1 MSKENKKDLEI
12 IESKNEDTAAAKKKR
27 RAKKKR
33 KVVFRISL
41 LVILAAM
48 IIVGGAVA
56 GMVIGIVKSA
66 PEIDPTNVLT
76 TLTESSVIVD
86 EAGNIIEQI
95 HDPNEN
101 REIVKLT
108 DIPEYLQNAFIAIED
123 HRFKEHFG
131 IDIQRIAGSLLHN
144 VRVGDPTAQ
153 GASTLTQQLVKNLYL
168 TNEKS
173 WERKIKEIYLA
184 IQVERKLSK
193 EQILENY
200 LNTIPLGQSS
210 YGVQTAAHTYFSKDV
225 SELTLAES
233 ALLAGAAKSTV
244 YYAPFN
250 RYNLEDISEI
260 PEEDIVGYV
269 YIGSVQYACVYNQNA
284 IDRQHVILNRML
296 DLGLI
301 SQEEYDAAMAEDMH
315 TALNPGQTKIEG
327 ISSSPMDYVKEKV
340 IEALMENQNLGYE
353 EAESYL
359 YKGGLTITTTI
370 DVAMQQSL
378 EDSYKNFPTL
388 FLGAAPSG
396 TKPTA
401 QDWRYFKWEN
411 GQGTGSLDSNLNILN
426 ENGQLIYYAKENI
439 MDEEGNIYLNSGEYS
454 YDSSGN
460 LVINS
465 KKFDIYAST
474 VDIVDAYT
482 VDENLNFVSHNI
494 GALNIGNNYEV
505 LEQKGTKGSFRI
517 PKSYL
522 DKNSEM
528 FVAGGDNVLKI
539 ASGYFYFQEDGIVQ
553 PQSATV
559 ILDYKTGKIKA
570 MIGGRNIEGS
580 KTFNR
585 ATDATRQPGST
596 IKPLSVY
603 LPALDLGYSAAYILD
618 DLPRYNENG
627 DRWPK
632 NWYEYKDI
640 KYWGKTTL
648 RKSIEQ
654 SINTNA
660 VSMLE
665 TIGTD
670 ASMASLAKLGLINSD
685 NPEKDSFVS
694 PQENNAYNDVNLA
707 SLALGGLTKGFTPL
721 GMTAAYGAI
730 ANDGVYIE
738 PIAYTKV
745 TNSKG
750 ETILE
755 NIPETHT
762 VVSPEVASLMKDI
775 LRSTVNPGLSYKAK
789 LPADMGIEV
798 AGKTGTT
805 QANGDFWFVG
815 FSPYYVGGIW
825 VGNDNVQMKLSGDSG
840 NTARL
845 WSSIMTPIHQGLAPA
860 KFQLNSNLV
869 PVQVCAQSGKL
880 PSDLCALDQRGT
892 QVITEYFVPGT
903 QPTETC
909 DVHVKVQVCTS
920 SNLLA
925 SPYCPGNL
933 LEERVFVTRD
943 PLYDPELKS
952 DNYEAR
958 KLYRQIQEDKVTFS
972 VEELEQ
978 IYAGQVTFDGNG
990 QITHVLGVSVADL
1003 AFAGLLTADYQY
1015 QVPTKTCTYHT
1026 KWHYDQW
1033 MNEQNSGNGNQD
1045 NNGNGNNNGNGGN
1058 NGNGNGNNGGA
1069 LDDII
1074 NDIIEDSG
1082 SNDNLNEILESVS
1095 N

>member
-12 IESKNEDTAAAKKKR
+12 IESKSEDTKKEISKKR

-33 KVVFRISL
+33 KVIFRIAL
-41 LVILAAM
+41 LVILAAI

-56 GMVIGIVKSA
+56 GMVIGIMKSA

-76 TLTESSVIVD
+76 NLTESSVIVD
-86 EAGNIIEQI
+86 EGGNIIEQI

-101 REIVKLT
+101 REIVQLS
-108 DIPEYLQNAFIAIED
+108 DIPLYLQNAFIAIED
-123 HRFKEHFG
+123 HRFKDHPG

-144 VRVGDPTAQ
+144 VKVGDPTAQ

-184 IQVERKLSK
+184 LQVERKLSK

-225 SELTLAES
+225 NELTLAES

-250 RYNLEDISEI
+250 RYNLEDITEI

-284 IDRQHVILNRML
+284 IDRQIVILNRML

-301 SQEEYDAAMAEDMH
+301 TQEEHDKALAEDMRE
-315 TALNPGQTKIEG
+315 ALNPGQTKVEG
-327 ISSSPMDYVKEKV
+327 ISSTPMDYVKEKV
-340 IEALMENQNLGYE
+340 IEDLMASQGMSYEDAEGYI
-353 EAESYL
+353 

-370 DVAMQQSL
+370 DVSMQQSL
-378 EDSYKNFPTL
+378 EDSYSNFATL
-388 FLGAAPSG
+388 FLGVAPSG
-396 TKPTA
+396 DKPIA
-401 QDWRYFKWEN
+401 QDWRYFKWSD

-426 ENGQLIYYAKENI
+426 ENGQLIYYALDNI
-439 MDEEGNIYLNSGEYS
+439 MDASGSIYLNADEY
-454 YDSSGN
+454 YFDEKGN
-460 LVINS
+460 LVISS

-474 VDIVDAYT
+474 VDIVDGYT
-482 VDENLNFVSHNI
+482 VDEKINFVSHKI
-494 GALNIGNNYEV
+494 GALNIGSNYEV

-517 PKSYL
+517 PKDYVQ
-522 DKNSEM
+522 KNPEM
-528 FVAGGDNVLKI
+528 FVVGSDNVLRI
-539 ASGYFYFQEDGIVQ
+539 PEGYFFFQENGTVQ

-570 MIGGRNIEGS
+570 LIGGRDIEGS

-603 LPALDLGYSAAYILD
+603 LPALDLGYSAAYVLD

-640 KYWGKTTL
+640 KYWGKITL

-670 ASMASLAKLGLINSD
+670 ASIDSLTKLGLINANSPD
-685 NPEKDSFVS
+685 KDSFVS
-694 PQENNAYNDVNLA
+694 PAENTAYNDVNLA
-707 SLALGGLTKGFTPL
+707 SLGLGGLTKGFTPL

-738 PIAYTKV
+738 PTVYTTV

-755 NIPETHT
+755 KIPETHT

-789 LPADMGIEV
+789 LPAEMGIEV

-845 WSSIMTPIHQGLAPA
+845 WSGIMTPIHQGLAPA
-860 KFQLNSNLV
+860 KFALNPNLI

-880 PSDLCALDQRGT
+880 PSDLCQHDQRGS

-909 DVHVKVQVCTS
+909 DVHVKVQVCTTT
-920 SNLLA
+920 NLLA
-925 SPYCPGNL
+925 SPFCPGNL
-933 LEERVFVTRD
+933 LEERVFVNRD
-943 PLYDPELKS
+943 PLYDPEAKS
-952 DNYEAR
+952 SNLDAK
-958 KLYRQIQEDKVTFS
+958 KLYQQVLEDKVTFS

-978 IYAGQVTFDGNG
+978 IYAGQVTFDANKH
-990 QITHVLGVSVADL
+990 ITHVLGVPVADL
-1003 AFAGLLTADYQY
+1003 AFSGIITADYQY
-1015 QVPTKTCTYHT
+1015 QVPTKICTSHT

-1033 MNEQNSGNGNQD
+1033 QNEQNSGENNNNGND
-1045 NNGNGNNNGNGGN
+1045 GNNGNGNNNE
-1058 NGNGNGNNGGA
+1058 NGNNNGGA
-1069 LDDII
+1069 LEDII

-1082 SNDNLNEILESVS
+1082 DSQVPLDNIIESISN
-1095 N
+1095 